1 MLSCVS
7 FIFEGVCVMANSLTS
22 TQLTEYLKNIKD
34 LEVSC
39 YLQAQ
44 VLQRLKQQPQRIQQE
59 IDALEQSQSETI
71 EKPNSLI
78 VNLIIGVFVSAFYS
92 LGGAVVGLIGSG
104 IIWFVLRVFGGSQ
117 KFLFFIKCGTIIGF
131 VLTFLFFIWSIITG
145 TKDEQKK
152 YPGKLK
158 ALQKK
163 QSMDKV
169 LIEKKKKQRLD
180 FGKILL
186 ESDMKYTETQR
197 LLQQYYNLGYIYP
210 SYRGMVPICT
220 IYQYFESGRCSCLE
234 GHEGAYN
241 LYENELR
248 MNLILSKLDDIIYR
262 LDDIS
267 RNQMVL
273 AQEIKRIDS
282 KISEIS
288 KSLDSIEAN
297 TTVSRYLN
305 GITAA
310 NTSYLAWVD
319 YIRH

>member
-1 MLSCVS
+1 
-7 FIFEGVCVMANSLTS
+7 MASSLTT
-22 TQLTEYLKNIKD
+22 TQLTEYLRNIKD

-39 YLQAQ
+39 YLQAK
-44 VLQRLKQQPQRIQQE
+44 VIQRLKQQPQKIQQE
-59 IDALEQSQSETI
+59 IDALEQAQAEKVS
-71 EKPNSLI
+71 KPNSLAFNI
-78 VNLIIGVFVSAFYS
+78 LIAPFVCAFYALPFSLLGIIG
-92 LGGAVVGLIGSG
+92 GGV
-104 IIWFVLRVFGGSQ
+104 IWFVLRVLGGSQ
-117 KFLFFIKCGTIIGF
+117 KFLTFVVGGAIISFILMFVIIMLF
-131 VLTFLFFIWSIITG
+131 VIFGAKEERQL
-145 TKDEQKK
+145 
-152 YPGKLK
+152 YPKRVK
-158 ALQKK
+158 ALQEK
-163 QSMDKV
+163 QLANKN
-169 LIEKKKKQRLD
+169 LIDKKKRQHIDLSKMLS
-180 FGKILL
+180 
-186 ESDMKYTETQR
+186 ESDARYKDTQQ

-210 SYRGMVPICT
+210 TYRGIVPICT
-220 IYQYFESGRCSCLE
+220 IYQYFESGRCSRLD

-273 AQEIKRIDS
+273 AQEIRRSDA

-319 YIRH
+319 FIRH

>member
-1 MLSCVS
+1 
-7 FIFEGVCVMANSLTS
+7 MANSLTT

-44 VLQRLKQQPQRIQQE
+44 VIQRLKQQPQKMQQE
-59 IDALEQSQSETI
+59 IDALEQSQKEKV
-71 EKPNSLI
+71 EKPTSLAF
-78 VNLIIGVFVSAFYS
+78 NLIIGVFVSAFYS
-92 LGGAVVGLIGSG
+92 LGGAFVGLIGGG
-104 IIWFVLRVFGGSQ
+104 IIWFFLRLFGGSQ
-117 KFLFFIKCGTIIGF
+117 KFLVFIKWGAIIGF
-131 VLTFLFFIWSIITG
+131 VLVFLWFIWAIISG
-145 TKDEQKK
+145 TKSEQRD

-158 ALQKK
+158 ALQNK
-163 QSMDKV
+163 QSSNKV
-169 LIEKKKKQRLD
+169 LIEKKKQQRLN
-180 FGKILL
+180 FGKILM
-186 ESDMKYTETQR
+186 ESDMRYKETQR

-241 LYENELR
+241 LYESELR
-248 MNLILSKLDDIIYR
+248 MNLILSKLDDIIYK

-273 AQEIKRIDS
+273 AQEIRRS
-282 KISEIS
+282 NAKISEIS

-297 TTVSRYLN
+297 TAVSRYLN

-319 YIRH
+319 FIRH

>member
-1 MLSCVS
+1 
-7 FIFEGVCVMANSLTS
+7 MANSLTA
-22 TQLTEYLKNIKD
+22 TQLTEYLKNVKD

-44 VLQRLKQQPQRIQQE
+44 VIQRLKQQPQKMKQE
-59 IDALEQSQSETI
+59 IDALEQTQSESIT
-71 EKPNSLI
+71 KPSSFIVDLILGVFSSAFFALIGAIFGAVGGGVIWFILRLFDGSPKFIPFVKRGAIIVFILVFFASLLMI
-78 VNLIIGVFVSAFYS
+78 IFSGKDNRKTYPERLKAFQDRQSANKNLIE
-92 LGGAVVGLIGSG
+92 
-104 IIWFVLRVFGGSQ
+104 R
-117 KFLFFIKCGTIIGF
+117 
-131 VLTFLFFIWSIITG
+131 
-145 TKDEQKK
+145 
-152 YPGKLK
+152 
-158 ALQKK
+158 
-163 QSMDKV
+163 
-169 LIEKKKKQRLD
+169 KKKQRLD
-180 FGKILL
+180 FGQILL
-186 ESDMKYTETQR
+186 QSDMKYKETQR
-197 LLQQYYNLGYIYP
+197 LLQRYYDLGYIYP

-241 LYENELR
+241 LYESELR

-273 AQEIKRIDS
+273 AQEIRRSDA

-288 KSLDSIEAN
+288 KSLNSIEAN
-297 TTVSRYLN
+297 TAVSRYLS